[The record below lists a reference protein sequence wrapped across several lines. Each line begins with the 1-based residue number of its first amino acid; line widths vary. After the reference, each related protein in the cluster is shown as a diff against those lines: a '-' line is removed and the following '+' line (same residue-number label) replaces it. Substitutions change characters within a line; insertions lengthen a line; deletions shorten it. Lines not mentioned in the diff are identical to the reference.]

1 MEEEI
6 TNKESDKTKVN
17 PEWTGVEGISV
28 NSRFIKIRRID
39 RQTDRKTEI
48 QICVH
53 AFVHVH
59 AYISQLHLLSQPGS
73 WFLNIIN
80 E

>member
-6 TNKESDKTKVN
+6 TNKESDKTKAN

-48 QICVH
+48 
-53 AFVHVH
+53 
-59 AYISQLHLLSQPGS
+59 
-73 WFLNIIN
+73 
-80 E
+80 